1 MAKRKQEDPPSGSPA
16 WMATFSDLMN
26 LLLCF
31 FVLLF
36 AMSSVDEDKFEQLV
50 ASLSAS
56 FGVVEGGST
65 SVLEGTLISSG
76 IDNLNELSDYYNT
89 LGVASQGDPNS
100 VMESLEEAEEEQLVE
115 MLEETRQNQGIEESE
130 QMAEEL
136 EDAIDEAGIEGKID
150 IQVDSQY
157 VQLTLN
163 GALLFD
169 SAQAQIKSG
178 AQELVNKVG
187 DILKYYED
195 NKIEIEGHTDSV
207 PLIGDARYAD
217 NAELSSARALSVAK
231 YLYQEKGIPIKNMKW
246 TGRGEYEPIASNDTE
261 EGRALNRRV
270 EIKIY
275 NELYSKDLKS
285 KKSKKNKKSNKK

>member
-169 SAQAQIKSG
+169 
-178 AQELVNKVG
+178 
-187 DILKYYED
+187 
-195 NKIEIEGHTDSV
+195 
-207 PLIGDARYAD
+207 
-217 NAELSSARALSVAK
+217 
-231 YLYQEKGIPIKNMKW
+231 
-246 TGRGEYEPIASNDTE
+246 
-261 EGRALNRRV
+261 
-270 EIKIY
+270 
-275 NELYSKDLKS
+275 
-285 KKSKKNKKSNKK
+285 

>member
-195 NKIEIEGHTDSV
+195 NKIEIGGHTDSV

-285 KKSKKNKKSNKK
+285 KKNKKSNKK

>member
-76 IDNLNELSDYYNT
+76 IDNLNELSDYYNM

-100 VMESLEEAEEEQLVE
+100 VMESLEDAEEEQLVK

-130 QMAEEL
+130 QMAEKL

-207 PLIGDARYAD
+207 PLIGDAKYAD

-275 NELYSKDLKS
+275 NELYSNDLKS
-285 KKSKKNKKSNKK
+285 KNNKKSNKK

>member
-275 NELYSKDLKS
+275 NELYSNDLKS
-285 KKSKKNKKSNKK
+285 KNNKKRNKK

>member
-275 NELYSKDLKS
+275 NELYSNDLKS
-285 KKSKKNKKSNKK
+285 KNNKKSNKK

>member
-76 IDNLNELSDYYNT
+76 IDNLNELSDYYNM

-100 VMESLEEAEEEQLVE
+100 VMESLEDAEEEQLVE
-115 MLEETRQNQGIEESE
+115 MLEETRQNQGIEQSE

-136 EDAIDEAGIEGKID
+136 QDAIDEAGIEGEID

-169 SAQAQIKSG
+169 SAEAQIKSG
-178 AQELVNKVG
+178 ARELVNKVG

-207 PLIGDARYAD
+207 PLIGDARYED
-217 NAELSSARALSVAK
+217 NAELSSARALAVAK

-246 TGRGEYEPIASNDTE
+246 TGRGEYEPVASNDTE

-275 NELYSKDLKS
+275 NELYSDNS
-285 KKSKKNKKSNKK
+285 SGKKSKK

>member
-76 IDNLNELSDYYNT
+76 IDNLNELSDYYNM

-100 VMESLEEAEEEQLVE
+100 VMESLEDAEEEQLVE
-115 MLEETRQNQGIEESE
+115 MLEETRQNQGIEQSE

-136 EDAIDEAGIEGKID
+136 QDAIDEAGIEGKID

-169 SAQAQIKSG
+169 SAEAQIKSG
-178 AQELVNKVG
+178 ARELVNKVG

-207 PLIGDARYAD
+207 PLIGDARYED
-217 NAELSSARALSVAK
+217 NAELSSARALAVAK

-246 TGRGEYEPIASNDTE
+246 TGRGEYEPVASNDTE

-275 NELYSKDLKS
+275 NELYSDNS
-285 KKSKKNKKSNKK
+285 SGKKSKK